1 MFARPPQLSAR
12 VSAARHPC
20 ALLACTTAR
29 TCVVEASH
37 AQRKAVMATSRFH
50 WAVAE
55 QQVAAGSAAAA
66 WAVPVLAGALLST
79 AQAAPALASSEL
91 LPPAISQSPALQQE
105 HITKQHMQQLPSA
118 PQLAAAEQQSSC
130 KQQQLQVQELS
141 QVAQVGEGHTHW
153 LLQVLGIGMVNVLG
167 LWAVLKVLQLSK
179 DSEYHV
185 HRNSSDPVLNI
196 STSRLWSGIR
206 SGSVCQK

>member
-1 MFARPPQLSAR
+1 MGAALKLVSGNVVFRRRAIICCAYTLDRLCWCRVAEGSAKALLRRTTEPISRLYIVKVNHTMFARPPQLSAR

-66 WAVPVLAGALLST
+66 WAVPVLAVRST
-79 AQAAPALASSEL
+79 G
-91 LPPAISQSPALQQE
+91 
-105 HITKQHMQQLPSA
+105 QH
-118 PQLAAAEQQSSC
+118 C
-130 KQQQLQVQELS
+130 R
-141 QVAQVGEGHTHW
+141 G
-153 LLQVLGIGMVNVLG
+153 
-167 LWAVLKVLQLSK
+167 
-179 DSEYHV
+179 
-185 HRNSSDPVLNI
+185 
-196 STSRLWSGIR
+196 STP
-206 SGSVCQK
+206 